1 MRKVIVA
8 VGSVLGSMLYAAYR
22 LPAHAQEQV
31 QERLFASPN
40 ASNAV
45 ATSTGASLS
54 KMTLALVVV
63 LGCVFLAAWVL
74 KQTRRLQGGKLG
86 GGIEIIS
93 QVGLGAKER
102 AVLLKVGNAYV
113 LVGVAPGQVNA
124 LHVMPAS
131 EATSIVDGDQS
142 AATAVQM
149 VDDAGTSPS
158 SFKAILKRSLGLS

>member
-1 MRKVIVA
+1 MRKSAVA
-8 VGSVLGSMLYAAYR
+8 IGSMLYAACL
-22 LPAHAQEQV
+22 LPLHAQEQV
-31 QERLFASPN
+31 QERLFASPT

-54 KMTLALVVV
+54 KMTLALLVV
-63 LGCVFLAAWVL
+63 LACVFLAAWAV
-74 KQTRRLQGGKLG
+74 KQTRRLQGGKLV

-102 AVLLKVGNAYV
+102 AVLLKVGRAHV

-124 LHVMPAS
+124 LHVIPVGEELSAI
-131 EATSIVDGDQS
+131 EDEQS
-142 AATAVQM
+142 ASAAVQM
-149 VDDAGTSPS
+149 MSNAEASAP